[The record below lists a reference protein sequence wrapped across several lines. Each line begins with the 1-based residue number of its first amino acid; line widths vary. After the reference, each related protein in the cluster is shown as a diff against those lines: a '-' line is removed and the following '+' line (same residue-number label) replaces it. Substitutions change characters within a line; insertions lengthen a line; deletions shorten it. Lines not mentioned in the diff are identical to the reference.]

1 MTMPMPT
8 YPEELLGRNDRIGRK
23 VVRAYKKLE
32 DELKDLGVQRK
43 PRYSLEPPL
52 GRNPTA
58 CDNRASRG

>member
-1 MTMPMPT
+1 MTEPLPT
-8 YPEELLGRNDRIGRK
+8 SREELLGRNSRIDRK
-23 VVRAYKKLE
+23 VVTAYKKLE

-58 CDNRASRG
+58 YHNRAK

>member
-1 MTMPMPT
+1 MKKPLPT
-8 YPEELLGRNDRIGRK
+8 SREELLGRNGRIDRK
-23 VVRAYKKLE
+23 VVTAYKKLE

-58 CDNRASRG
+58 YHNRAK